1 MIPAQHQYAPEAI
14 RMLAG
19 IALQS
24 RQNDRARFWI
34 EKGRSS
40 YADSFLDSWAD
51 FGLVKVAVE
60 ANDLPQA
67 RTVVDKAQKRFPP
80 SDPWLILMQSA
91 LEQAEWN
98 ERAKGFRE

>member
-1 MIPAQHQYAPEAI
+1 
-14 RMLAG
+14 MLAS

-24 RQNDRARFWI
+24 KQNDRARFWI
-34 EKGRSS
+34 EKGRAN
-40 YADSFLDSWAD
+40 YAESFLDSWAD

-60 ANDLPQA
+60 ADDLSHA
-67 RTVVDKAQKRFPP
+67 RSLVDKAQKRFPP